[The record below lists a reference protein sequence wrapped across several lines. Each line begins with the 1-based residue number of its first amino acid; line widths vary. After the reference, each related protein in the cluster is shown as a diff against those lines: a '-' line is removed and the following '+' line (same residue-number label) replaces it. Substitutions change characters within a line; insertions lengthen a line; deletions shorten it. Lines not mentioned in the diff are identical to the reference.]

1 MTSETEVKFGTLKR
15 KKSKLKLKNPDK
27 ESSNHQEKKK
37 EEFFQSYLTTPL
49 TIRKIENSPG
59 GSRSNSFQS
68 GSASYGTLINWSCS
82 DETSDILENS
92 EQHLRDHEEFS
103 VDNIETVVALYS
115 YAGDCSES
123 SIAMEAGEEFI
134 VTEGDEGGWT
144 KVRRKNINSEGGE
157 GFVPT
162 TYLQLM

>member
-1 MTSETEVKFGTLKR
+1 MTSETEFKSGTLKR

-27 ESSNHQEKKK
+27 DVSKEQEKKE
-37 EEFFQSYLTTPL
+37 EEFFRSYLTTPL
-49 TIRKIENSPG
+49 TIRKIDNSPG

-68 GSASYGTLINWSCS
+68 GSVSCGTLSNWSCS
-82 DETSDILENS
+82 DESSDVLENND
-92 EQHLRDHEEFS
+92 RNHEEFDS
-103 VDNIETVVALYS
+103 LERVVALYPFT
-115 YAGDCSES
+115 GDCSES

-144 KVRRKNINSEGGE
+144 KVRRMNPINEEDE

-162 TYLQLM
+162 AYLHWIND